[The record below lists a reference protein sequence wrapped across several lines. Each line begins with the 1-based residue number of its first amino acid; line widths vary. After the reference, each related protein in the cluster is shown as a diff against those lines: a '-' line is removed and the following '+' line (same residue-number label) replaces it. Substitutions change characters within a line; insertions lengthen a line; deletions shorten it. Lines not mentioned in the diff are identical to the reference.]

1 MQRIA
6 VFLTLVFVVAS
17 VAAAQPTP
25 VALVGA
31 KILPV
36 SGKPIERGTVLI
48 EGGKIKAIGAN
59 IAIPTNA
66 QRVDLKGKVILPGLV
81 DAHSSLFMD
90 ASELNAAGAA
100 DRDVTDALDLF
111 DKDAE
116 KVIAQGVTT
125 LYISPGNRGNVN
137 GVGAVVQLNSGTAPY
152 GRLLKPRAALKLTL
166 GVSTNNRSSSL
177 ERLAS
182 YEALRS
188 AFRSAEQYA
197 KSFERYER
205 DLRAYEKKQQQPQPT
220 SANQQPT
227 TQPPSP
233 SSPPAKPTKPRHI
246 PAQDILVAALKGEI
260 PVRIEAHRV
269 DDIVNALRLAD
280 EFKFKLILERAT
292 EGAQIV
298 NEIVKRN
305 VPVVWGPTLLT
316 GAPRLETLNHSP
328 DGAAKLA
335 KAGVKV
341 ALTTDAESGPS
352 SRFLLEN
359 AAASVGFGMSPEE
372 ALRAVTLTAAEILGV
387 ADRVGSLEV
396 GLDATLIVLSASP
409 WDATAKV
416 EQVWVEG
423 KVVYEKK

>member
-6 VFLTLVFVVAS
+6 VFLTLIFVVAS
-17 VAAAQPTP
+17 VAAQETS

-48 EGGKIKAIGAN
+48 EGGKIKAVGAN
-59 IAIPTNA
+59 VEIPTNA
-66 QRVDLKGKVILPGLV
+66 QRIDLKGRVIIPGLV

-90 ASELNAAGAA
+90 ADELNAAGAA
-100 DRDVTDALDLF
+100 DRDVTDALNVF

-116 KVIAQGVTT
+116 KVLARGVTT

-137 GVGAVVQLNSGTAPY
+137 GVGAVVALHNATAPC

-227 TQPPSP
+227 TQPPSQP
-233 SSPPAKPTKPRHI
+233 SQPAKPTKPRRV
-246 PAQDILVAALKGEI
+246 PSQDILVAALKGEI

-269 DDIVNALRLAD
+269 DDIMNALRLAN
-280 EFKFKLILERAT
+280 EFKLKLILERAT
-292 EGAQIV
+292 ENAQIV
-298 NEIVKRN
+298 NEIAKRN
-305 VPVVWGPTLLT
+305 VLVVWGPTLPT
-316 GAPRLETLNHSP
+316 GAPRLETLNHSS
-328 DGAAKLA
+328 DGAARLA

-341 ALTTDAESGPS
+341 ALTTDGESGLS

-359 AAASVGFGMSPEE
+359 AAAAVGFGMNPDD

-396 GLDATLIVLSASP
+396 GKDANLVVLSASP

-423 KVVYEKK
+423 KMVYEKK

>member
-6 VFLTLVFVVAS
+6 VCLTLLTLTAMTF
-17 VAAAQPTP
+17 AAAQQTP

-31 KILPV
+31 RIVPV
-36 SGKPIERGTVLI
+36 SGKPIERGTILI

-59 IAIPTNA
+59 VEIPANA
-66 QRVDLKGKVILPGLV
+66 QRIDLKGKVIIPGLV

-90 ASELNAAGAA
+90 AAELNAAGAA
-100 DRDVTDALDLF
+100 DRDVADALDLF

-137 GVGAVVQLNSGTAPY
+137 GIGAVVQLNGSLAPC

-205 DLRAYEKKQQQPQPT
+205 DLAAYERKQKQ
-220 SANQQPT
+220 ST
-227 TQPPSP
+227 TQPPNNP
-233 SSPPAKPTKPRHI
+233 ATQPPAKPTKPRRVPGQEI
-246 PAQDILVAALKGEI
+246 FVAALKGEI

-269 DDIVNALRLAD
+269 DDIMNALRLAD
-280 EFKFKLILERAT
+280 EFKLKVILERAT

-298 NEIVKRN
+298 NEIAQRN
-305 VPVVWGPTLLT
+305 VPVVWGPTLPT
-316 GAPRLETLNHSP
+316 GTLRLETLNHSP

-335 KAGVKV
+335 KAGVRV
-341 ALTTDAESGPS
+341 ALTTDGESGLS

-359 AAASVGFGMSPEE
+359 AAAAVGFGMNPDD
-372 ALRAVTLTAAEILGV
+372 ALRAITLTAAEILGV
-387 ADRVGSLEV
+387 ADRVGSLEA
-396 GLDATLIVLSASP
+396 GKDANLVVLSASP
-409 WDATAKV
+409 WDATTKV

-423 KVVYEKK
+423 RLTYEKK

>member
-1 MQRIA
+1 
-6 VFLTLVFVVAS
+6 
-17 VAAAQPTP
+17 
-25 VALVGA
+25 
-31 KILPV
+31 
-36 SGKPIERGTVLI
+36 
-48 EGGKIKAIGAN
+48 
-59 IAIPTNA
+59 
-66 QRVDLKGKVILPGLV
+66 V

-90 ASELNAAGAA
+90 AAELNAAGAA
-100 DRDVTDALDLF
+100 DRDVADALDLF

-137 GVGAVVQLNSGTAPY
+137 GIGAVVQLNGSLAPC

-205 DLRAYEKKQQQPQPT
+205 DLAAYERKQKQ
-220 SANQQPT
+220 ST
-227 TQPPSP
+227 TQPPNNP
-233 SSPPAKPTKPRHI
+233 ATQPPAKPTKPRRVPGQEI
-246 PAQDILVAALKGEI
+246 FVAALKGEI

-269 DDIVNALRLAD
+269 DDILNALRLAD
-280 EFKFKLILERAT
+280 EFKLKVILERAT

-298 NEIVKRN
+298 NEIAKRN
-305 VPVVWGPTLLT
+305 VPVVWGPTLPT
-316 GAPRLETLNHSP
+316 GTPRLETLNHSP

-335 KAGVKV
+335 KAGVRV
-341 ALTTDAESGPS
+341 ALTTDGESGLS

-359 AAASVGFGMSPEE
+359 AAAAVGFGMNPDD
-372 ALRAVTLTAAEILGV
+372 ALRAITLTAAEILGV
-387 ADRVGSLEV
+387 ADRVGSLEA
-396 GLDATLIVLSASP
+396 GKDANLVVLSASP
-409 WDATAKV
+409 WDATTKV

-423 KVVYEKK
+423 RLTYEKK